1 MTKGAPMKIV
11 ELTEKDIETWAL
23 DPKNRERA
31 RALGMRLI
39 SNQDASKLKGLP
51 SLGEFEDRATE
62 WASKNSMAARL
73 LVMRLVPKLM

>member
-1 MTKGAPMKIV
+1 MTKEEPMKTT

-23 DPKNRERA
+23 DPNNRERA

-39 SNQDASKLKGLP
+39 SNQDASKLKGLS

-62 WASKNSMAARL
+62 WAAKNSMTARL
-73 LVMRLVPKLM
+73 LVMRLVSKLM